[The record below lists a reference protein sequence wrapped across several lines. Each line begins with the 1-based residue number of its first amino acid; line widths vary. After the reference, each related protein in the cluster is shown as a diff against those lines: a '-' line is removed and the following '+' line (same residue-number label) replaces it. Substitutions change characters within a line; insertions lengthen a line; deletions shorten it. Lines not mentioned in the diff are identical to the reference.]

1 MNPRLD
7 TTGLAG
13 LYHLAFKFAEPP
25 GIGGHGEPFGDG
37 GAGGQG
43 SNGGSG
49 GAGGTGGHGG
59 LFDNGG
65 AGGQGSNGG
74 SGGAG
79 GTGGHGGL
87 FGNGGAG
94 GLGLKSDGST
104 NLSHFFSSGGNR
116 DSLHD
121 AKDLYVFSGE
131 PHHEVLPSDA
141 QQASWHWHWL

>member
-7 TTGLAG
+7 TTGLPG
-13 LYHLAFKFAEPP
+13 PCHSAFKFAETP
-25 GIGGHGEPFGDG
+25 GIGGHGEPFGHG
-37 GAGGQG
+37 CAGAQG

-49 GAGGTGGHGG
+49 GTGGTGGDGG
-59 LFDNGG
+59 LFGNGG
-65 AGGQGSNGG
+65 AGGQGSNSGPGG
-74 SGGAG
+74 TG

-94 GLGLKSDGST
+94 GLGVSDCST
-104 NLSHFFSSGGNR
+104 NLSHFFSAGGNR

-121 AKDLYVFSGE
+121 GKDLYVLSSE